1 MSRRRDLVVEFVG
14 LPASGK
20 TTLAR
25 AVEDR
30 LHRDSDGEF
39 QNEGRRVTTSSGQR
53 STSTDAAT
61 AAAMVASESIRAP
74 LRSMRYLR
82 GVYASRQKSLE
93 KIPSYVGYQLY
104 LWGELRRLTDGRGVH
119 LSDQG
124 FLQHLWR
131 IHLTA
136 TADDTGYLRRLAAL
150 HYESFPT
157 DVVVFVDVD
166 HETRMNRG
174 VERGTDVDEELFD
187 PEHPAIQADL
197 RTYRDIKDLV
207 PDLGSAHEMDLRVLS
222 VDNDDGRLEENV
234 ETIHECVLDEYR
246 RRNRASPPPSDSRTD
261 S

>member
-1 MSRRRDLVVEFVG
+1 MTGSRDLVVEFVG

-30 LHRDSDGEF
+30 LQSGSGGSPGADVG
-39 QNEGRRVTTSSGQR
+39 RVTTSSGQR
-53 STSTDAAT
+53 TSSAGAPT
-61 AAAMVASESIRAP
+61 AAAMAATELLRAP
-74 LRSMRYLR
+74 RRSARYLR
-82 GVYASRQKSLE
+82 GVHASRQKSAG
-93 KIPSYVGYQLY
+93 KIPPYVGYQLY
-104 LWGELRRLTDGRGVH
+104 LWAELRRVTDDGGVH

-136 TADDTGYLRRLAAL
+136 TADDRGYLRRLAAL
-150 HYESFPT
+150 HYPAFPT

-187 PEHPAIQADL
+187 PEHPAIRADIE
-197 RTYRDIKDLV
+197 TYQDVKALV
-207 PDLGSAHEMDLRVLS
+207 PELESELGMDVRTLT
-222 VDNDDGRLEENV
+222 VDNADGRLRENAEE
-234 ETIHECVLDEYR
+234 IRDAVLEADR
-246 RRNRASPPPSDSRTD
+246 GRS
-261 S
+261 